1 MRVLTQSA
9 SSEPTHNLS
18 LAVASRLP
26 VHTEKTY
33 ETLLKD
39 AKDRIAM
46 YTEAGV
52 LLGKVDTEICKRALR
67 ATARRTDKPSDD
79 PLRDILRPHMAL
91 MYIIEATTY
100 MHEYRRAPLDMQH
113 TIEFLRW
120 DGDVVSRVYSALAC
134 GCNDSWYRTA
144 DHSSLGQR
152 TALVTGQTGPA
163 TCVLLAM
170 RRA

>member
-18 LAVASRLP
+18 LAVALRLP
-26 VHTEKTY
+26 DHTEKMY
-33 ETLLKD
+33 ETPLKD
-39 AKDRIAM
+39 FEDRIAM
-46 YTEAGV
+46 YTKAGV

-67 ATARRTDKPSDD
+67 ATARRTDKPSND

-100 MHEYRRAPLDMQH
+100 MHKYRRAPLDMQH
-113 TIEFLRW
+113 TIQSLRW
-120 DGDVVSRVYSALAC
+120 DVNLVSRVYSALAR

-170 RRA
+170 RRT